1 MLANITHLLPTLA
14 IAIVINMLLG
24 VYNNISIDKCDFDW
38 KVLANGIIKA
48 AIIACA
54 FMGIAYAFDSTDLSA
69 IGVTPDLIMNAAI
82 ILYMGK
88 AVQNLVKILGI
99 TTININ
105 STNNNNNG
113 SVG

>member
-1 MLANITHLLPTLA
+1 MLTNITHLLPTLA

-24 VYNNISIDKCDFDW
+24 VYNNISIDKCNFDW
-38 KVLANGIIKA
+38 KVLVNGIAKA

-54 FMGIAYAFDSTDLSA
+54 FMGIAYAFDTTDLSA
-69 IGVTPDLIMNAAI
+69 IGVTPDLIMNSAI

-88 AVQNLVKILGI
+88 AVQNLIKILGI
-99 TTININ
+99 TNIHV
-105 STNNNNNG
+105 NNEDN

>member
-1 MLANITHLLPTLA
+1 MLTNITHLLPTLA

-24 VYNNISIDKCDFDW
+24 VYNNISIDKCNFDW
-38 KVLANGIIKA
+38 KVFVNGIAKA

-54 FMGIAYAFDSTDLSA
+54 FMGIAYAFDTTDLSA
-69 IGVTPDLIMNAAI
+69 IGVTPDLIMNSAI

-88 AVQNLVKILGI
+88 AVQNLIKILGI
-99 TTININ
+99 TNIHV
-105 STNNNNNG
+105 NNEDN

>member
-24 VYNNISIDKCDFDW
+24 VYNNISIEKCDFDW
-38 KVLANGIIKA
+38 KVLANGIVKA

-69 IGVTPDLIMNAAI
+69 IGVTPDLIMNSAI

-88 AVQNLVKILGI
+88 AVQNLIKILGI
-99 TTININ
+99 TNIKV
-105 STNNNNNG
+105 NNESD